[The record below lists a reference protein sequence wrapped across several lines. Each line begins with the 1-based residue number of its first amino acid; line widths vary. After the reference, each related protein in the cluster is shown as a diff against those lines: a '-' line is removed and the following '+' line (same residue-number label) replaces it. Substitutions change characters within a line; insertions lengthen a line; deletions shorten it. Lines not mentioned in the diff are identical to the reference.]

1 MHRAL
6 RNVHNELWPRWAEQ
20 EKAPGINAGVEAQD
34 PIRLDDTPADEASSD
49 DEDPLLSP
57 PSPSPDPDDDPPPQ
71 PTNTPVIPTPPQ
83 PHGLKR
89 RHSSPSLNPADH
101 LSCPDLRRAY
111 KRLRTEHATCEAIEH
126 NLRIRRQVLEEEF
139 ARAVA
144 ERDEA
149 REECLAARRRARLG
163 EEELRDWV
171 GRDPDWAGVDVISVS
186 LGGWWRG
193 RIWVAGASLEDH
205 CLWDRA
211 ETVLGDNFVFVAATG
226 PFVCLPRSF
235 MEHSV

>member
-6 RNVHNELWPRWAEQ
+6 RGVQNELFPRAAEK
-20 EKAPGINAGVEAQD
+20 EPIPGAHASVEARD
-34 PIRLDDTPADEASSD
+34 PIRLDDTPADDVSSD

-57 PSPSPDPDDDPPPQ
+57 PSPSPDPAYDPPTH

-101 LSCPDLRRAY
+101 LPCPDLRRAY
-111 KRLRTEHATCEAIEH
+111 KRLRTEHATCETIEH
-126 NLRIRRQVLEEEF
+126 NHRIRLRALESEL
-139 ARAVA
+139 ANALA

-163 EEELRDWV
+163 EEESRDVRLEMERHEGVVCLAVGVVSMVCSGWV
-171 GRDPDWAGVDVISVS
+171 GIQI
-186 LGGWWRG
+186 G
-193 RIWVAGASLEDH
+193 REL
-205 CLWDRA
+205 
-211 ETVLGDNFVFVAATG
+211 
-226 PFVCLPRSF
+226 
-235 MEHSV
+235 M